1 MVNHSNEQLEKGK
14 TYLESLGY
22 SVEMGARHLNV
33 TINDD
38 TTNDEM
44 EVLEKELTQKSGV
57 ECWVMQENII
67 IDIADNLHLMEGK

>member
-1 MVNHSNEQLEKGK
+1 MVNHGNAQLEQGK
-14 TYLESLGY
+14 KYLESLGY
-22 SVEMGARHLNV
+22 NVEMGARHLNV
-33 TINDD
+33 TINEE

-67 IDIADNLHLMEGK
+67 IVGVE